1 MSSVTAEEASEEMTD
16 EVAATFVKVDESG
29 KVHTGKKG
37 IVNVD
42 VLSANFND
50 GDVVTVEALLE
61 KGLIPASVSRV
72 KLLAKGTLN
81 KKLNVALQDYSL
93 EAVKMIVLVGGTVKK
108 VE

>member
-1 MSSVTAEEASEEMTD
+1 MTD
-16 EVAATFVKVDESG
+16 EVAATFIKVDESG
-29 KVHTGKKG
+29 RVHTGKKG

-50 GDVVTVEALLE
+50 GDVVTVEALLK
-61 KGLIPASVSRV
+61 KGLIPASVGRV

-93 EAVKMIVLVGGTVKK
+93 EAVKMIVLLGGTVKK
-108 VE
+108 AE